1 MEQFYYRFFDP
12 KGIQRFAV
20 IEAEDEDKALE
31 RLRESIKI
39 GFGGQDEGIYGIG
52 KNELGVNAYINF
64 GTGNLNQRS
73 IEELTTLWDREQARR
88 LGAEDL
94 GEADFWDLKIIG
106 DGSNT
111 VASAITNTGP
121 TGHQTPLT
129 AEQKAAE
136 AAAEARERARLEEL
150 ARMKALAPTDP
161 RITEFQRYDPNL
173 EPAVQPQRGFVDFLR
188 GRGVSDPEM
197 RQQFGGRAA
206 RPIARRGEEAESIYG
221 AMNVLAQLGAER
233 GLGGQGLPRE
243 DFTPEVGR
251 DEFTGFQPGMSF
263 SKWLA
268 GSGGGVDT
276 SGIAGDRALDI
287 LRTLS
292 AGPGFGYSDVAG
304 DEEVSLQKQFEDL
317 AEGTS
322 ANLAAPNRAGIQSII
337 RSALRG
343 RVSPFFIQR
352 MLPSL
357 LPRLEEQYEQQQW
370 RNQPGRESFTGY
382 LTRRLPTLG
391 MSGAALGG

>member
-20 IEAEDEDKALE
+20 IEAEDEEKALE

-52 KNELGVNAYINF
+52 KNELGINAYINF
-64 GTGNLNQRS
+64 GTGNLNKSS
-73 IEELTTLWDREQARR
+73 IEELTTLWDQEEARR
-88 LGAEDL
+88 VSSPGFGAAD
-94 GEADFWDLKIIG
+94 EANFFGFEIIG

-111 VASAITNTGP
+111 VASTVPPSAP
-121 TGHQTPLT
+121 TGHQTALT
-129 AEQKAAE
+129 AEQK
-136 AAAEARERARLEEL
+136 AAEARERARLEEE
-150 ARMKALAPTDP
+150 ARRRALAPTDP

-206 RPIARRGEEAESIYG
+206 RPIARRGEEAESIFG
-221 AMNVLAQLGAER
+221 AMNVLSQLGAER
-233 GLGGQGLPRE
+233 GLGGQGLPRD

-251 DEFTGFQPGMSF
+251 DVFTGFKPGMSF
-263 SKWLA
+263 SKWLE

-292 AGPGFGYSDVAG
+292 AGPGFGYSDVAT
-304 DEEVSLQKQFEDL
+304 DEEDSLQKQFENL

-391 MSGAALGG
+391 MGGPAIGG